1 MTLYRCAAVALATCA
16 AAVSLAACSA
26 GVTSAGPPAA
36 SSRGTSAASPDA
48 ATSGR
53 PSPSPTAS
61 KSAASGTM
69 IQVSGMVGRFP
80 VPAGAKVAE
89 NISSSSSKEIVVIF
103 GAISPAKVSAFYAQ
117 ALPKAGY
124 TISGNSVITASG
136 TVAAA
141 IQFAGHG
148 FKGNIDALSKVTGSG
163 VGIAG
168 LGDKN
173 VTTVIFQPN

>member
-1 MTLYRCAAVALATCA
+1 MNLYRCALVALATCA
-16 AAVSLAACSA
+16 TALSLAACTA
-26 GVTSAGPPAA
+26 GVTTAGPPATP
-36 SSRGTSAASPDA
+36 SRGMSAASQDA
-48 ATSGR
+48 TTSGR

-61 KSAASGTM
+61 KPAASGTM
-69 IQVSGMVGRFP
+69 IQVSGAIGHFP

-89 NISSSSSKEIVVIF
+89 NITSSQETVIIF
-103 GAISPAKVSAFYAQ
+103 GSISPAKVSAFYAQ

-124 TISGNSVITASG
+124 TISGNSVITESG
-136 TVAAA
+136 NVVAA